1 MTKQSDELNSL
12 HKEIV
17 ILNEHLSSQ
26 KGMYEMTTAYL
37 KNIQDELN
45 LAKGK
50 LEALNKDLTD
60 SINYSKHI
68 QDAFIVQIDKLRE
81 MIPNSFMFQSPK
93 NIVSG
98 DFTWAFADGEEIYLG
113 VGDCT
118 GHGVPG
124 AMLSIFV
131 ISMLNE
137 IISSNRD
144 YNPAEI
150 LTHLDGLMFKY
161 LTLYNATIRDSVEIA
176 IIKLNLRK
184 SKLTFASAKRPI
196 VIIRNGEL
204 TMTKG
209 TKYLLGDP
217 YKRNEELRNFEFDLE
232 KGDLIFLYSDG
243 FADQFGGQNSTKF
256 TNKRLLELLQSNS
269 NLELCNQF
277 EEIKETFYT
286 HKGENSQIDDV
297 LLLGFQI

>member
-1 MTKQSDELNSL
+1 MTNKVDELSSL
-12 HKEIV
+12 QIEIANLKEQ
-17 ILNEHLSSQ
+17 LSSQ

-45 LAKGK
+45 LSKQQ
-50 LEALNKDLTD
+50 LEEINKDLTD

-68 QDAFIVQIDKLRE
+68 QDAFILQIDSFRKL
-81 MIPNSFMFQSPK
+81 IPNAFLFQSPK

-98 DFTWAFADGEEIYLG
+98 DFTWAFADGDDIYLG

-137 IISSNRD
+137 IISTNRD
-144 YNPAEI
+144 ASPADI

-161 LTLYNATIRDSVEIA
+161 LTLYNSNIRDSVEIA
-176 IIKLNLRK
+176 VVKLNLK
-184 SKLTFASAKRPI
+184 KKKLIFASAKRPM
-196 VIIRNGEL
+196 VLIRSGEL

-217 YKRNEELRNFEFDLE
+217 YKRNEELKNKEFDLE
-232 KGDLIFLYSDG
+232 EGDLIYLYSDG
-243 FADQFGGQNSTKF
+243 YADQFGGEKNIKF
-256 TNKRLLELLQSNS
+256 TNKKLLDLLQSTS
-269 NLELCNQF
+269 KLELCTQF
-277 EEIKETFYT
+277 EKIKETFYDY
-286 HKGENSQIDDV
+286 KGENTQIDDV
-297 LLLGFQI
+297 LLLGFKI